1 MRSKHYSPPM
11 LLKNQYDLEPGVY
24 ELYKGGL
31 YVVETILN
39 HMKNEDG
46 GDWLKLQDPWV
57 VYRNLEP
64 QVEKLNGRDTF
75 VIKTFG
81 MRLSK
86 FKGDV
91 SVNGKT
97 MKRFKEA

>member
-1 MRSKHYSPPM
+1 MRSKRHPPAM
-11 LLKNQYDLEPGVY
+11 LIKNQYHLEPGVY
-24 ELYKGGL
+24 ESYKGGL

-46 GDWLKLQDPWV
+46 GDWIKMQDPLV
-57 VYRNLEP
+57 VYRNLEA
-64 QVEKLNGRDTF
+64 QVEKLNGVDTF

-81 MRLSK
+81 MRLSR
-86 FKGDV
+86 FKGEV
-91 SVNGKT
+91 SIDGKT